1 MVFCHYYNIHR
12 FTNINL
18 HGEQMRH
25 KFSTSDPQ
33 TFVDQNSLV
42 IPDIQGCIQYRNLL
56 LDEVIN
62 LTPEQFRRTNGD
74 LAISCYIYSLA
85 EHILENECYFGVLS
99 LLIVSDLIR
108 VLIKVEWIARREMDM
123 HRDRML
129 RSLRIIQTILSPEL
143 LDTYK
148 HCIKKPSQRNIV
160 NWEKM
165 LSRMETDDLP
175 QLSAALA
182 MGKQIHDAHEA
193 QYHRDAYDDL
203 FCRHR
208 DYHHVQLYDYGITT
222 DLLDLWYK
230 GKVDKEDD

>member
-1 MVFCHYYNIHR
+1 
-12 FTNINL
+12 
-18 HGEQMRH
+18 
-25 KFSTSDPQ
+25 
-33 TFVDQNSLV
+33 
-42 IPDIQGCIQYRNLL
+42 
-56 LDEVIN
+56 
-62 LTPEQFRRTNGD
+62 
-74 LAISCYIYSLA
+74 LA

-148 HCIKKPSQRNIV
+148 YCIKKPSQRIIV

-193 QYHRDAYDDL
+193 QYHGDAYDDL

-208 DYHHVQLYDYGITT
+208 DYHHVQLYDNGITT